1 MEMEILVEFIKKTKG
16 LIAHLE
22 GDFPAEEREAYIE
35 KTNQLLDERG
45 ELLSQLPDLR
55 LLNES
60 TKVDLVNLETKIQS
74 ILQSQQSKVKKDLQL
89 LQLQKKK
96 TNKYAD
102 PYGDISIDGMFLD
115 KKK

>member
-1 MEMEILVEFIKKTKG
+1 MEILVEFIKKTKE
-16 LIAHLE
+16 LLVHLE
-22 GDFPAEEREAYIE
+22 VEFPTEEREAYIE
-35 KTNQLLDERG
+35 TTNQLLDKRG

-55 LLNES
+55 SLKES
-60 TKVDLVNLETKIQS
+60 NKVELVNLETKIQS
-74 ILQSQQSKVKKDLQL
+74 ILQSQQGKIKKDLQV

-102 PYGDISIDGMFLD
+102 PYGDVSFDGMFLD